1 MIKVAVTGNIASGK
15 SQVERFIS
23 ELGYFVVDADKL
35 GHQVLLD
42 YKEEIIPLFENDD
55 ILDESGEISRI
66 KLGNIVFFDEEK
78 KKNLEKFSHKKI
90 REKICEL
97 FLLNKDKELVFVAV
111 PLLFEAEMENLF
123 DKIIFVSAPE
133 SIRVDRLMKRNNYTK
148 EQAMARI
155 NSQQEEQEKIKKSD
169 FVINNNS
176 DLENLKQLTIKTIEQ
191 LI

>member
-42 YKEEIIPLFENDD
+42 YKSEILALFKNED

-66 KLGNIVFFDEEK
+66 KLGNIVFFDAEK

>member
-1 MIKVAVTGNIASGK
+1 MIKVAITGNIASGK

-55 ILDESGEISRI
+55 ILDKNGEISRI
-66 KLGNIVFFDEEK
+66 KLGNIVFFDAEK